1 MQPIIFGQYMVIEKD
16 DVFQGTRLIKGRGK
30 KGGGSRKMKNSQG
43 VKTKQIQKKG
53 DELKK
58 K

>member
-30 KGGGSRKMKNSQG
+30 NKTNS
-43 VKTKQIQKKG
+43 K
-53 DELKK
+53 ERR
-58 K
+58 